1 MVVVDDECSGF
12 SAPGFWQLPRR
23 GFLPPAAA
31 ARGREPPG
39 TSPRDKAAAARRPR
53 REWAER
59 RRQRAEQA
67 VRGEG
72 AGRALLVREIYRLC
86 VAGGALLGCLWGIP
100 ACEMAV
106 KIPMN
111 THSLVDSASL
121 NVYLWRFIN
130 VVMGRIF
137 LKPRLL

>member
-1 MVVVDDECSGF
+1 M
-12 SAPGFWQLPRR
+12 
-23 GFLPPAAA
+23 
-31 ARGREPPG
+31 
-39 TSPRDKAAAARRPR
+39 
-53 REWAER
+53 
-59 RRQRAEQA
+59 
-67 VRGEG
+67 RGEG